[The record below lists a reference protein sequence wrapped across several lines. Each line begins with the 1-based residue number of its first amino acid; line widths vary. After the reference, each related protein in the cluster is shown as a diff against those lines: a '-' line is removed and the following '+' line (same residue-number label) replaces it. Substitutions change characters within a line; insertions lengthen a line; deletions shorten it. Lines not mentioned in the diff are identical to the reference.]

1 MKSMLT
7 IANKSNSMDFLQFAY
22 QNGVRDF
29 RVNMAYEDDA
39 LCAIDKLR
47 TLPKDIRVFI
57 DYPAE
62 KQRIL
67 FADKASEKNFCVA
80 DEVRLSV
87 RDKGEFY
94 ITNTLGMLS
103 RIQTGH
109 HISFADGKV
118 IGNVICKNNSEI
130 IIKILKAGILRNNA
144 GCCFVG
150 DGVPSPAI
158 SPKYC
163 QSILQSPPLL
173 QNNGFMTWV
182 ILSFVSDAKSIEE
195 FVAEMHKRSILVM
208 AKIETPDGVNQM
220 QEISCITD
228 GILIGRGD
236 LKNISGEAYGNV
248 YQKAL
253 ENFSKLPPTQYKGIG
268 TFFLLKY
275 AMTKALEESEITDLK
290 DAQKY
295 KSDFVMFS
303 KEVVNSNYPR
313 ETVTIANKIIAREV

>member
-1 MKSMLT
+1 MLT
-7 IANKSNSMDFLQFAY
+7 IANKSNSKEFLDFAY

-29 RVNMAYEDDA
+29 RVNMAYEEDA
-39 LCAIDKLR
+39 LCAISRLR
-47 TLPKDIRVFI
+47 ALPNDIRVFI

-67 FADKASEKNFCVA
+67 FADKATEKKFNMA

-87 RDKGEFY
+87 GDKGKFY
-94 ITNTLGMLS
+94 ITNTLEMLV
-103 RIQTGH
+103 RIQPGH

-118 IGNVICKNNSEI
+118 IGDVICKNNSEI
-130 IIKILKAGILRNNA
+130 VIKILKGGVLRNNA

-158 SPKYC
+158 SPNYC
-163 QSILQSPPLL
+163 KSILHSSPLL
-173 QNNGFMTWV
+173 QNNGFTTWV
-182 ILSFVSDAKSIEE
+182 ILSFVSDAQSIEE

-220 QEISCITD
+220 EAISHIAD

-236 LKNISGEAYGNV
+236 LKNISGDAYDNI
-248 YQKAL
+248 YHKAL
-253 ENFSKLPPTQYKGIG
+253 NNFSKLPQIKYKGIG

-275 AMTKALEESEITDLK
+275 AMSKELEKSEITDLL
-290 DAQKY
+290 DAQKRN
-295 KSDFVMFS
+295 SDFVMFS

-313 ETVTIANKIIAREV
+313 ETVMLANKIIAGEM

>member
-1 MKSMLT
+1 MNSMLT
-7 IANKSNSMDFLQFAY
+7 IANKSNSKEFLDFAY

-47 TLPKDIRVFI
+47 ALPSDIRVFI

-67 FADKASEKNFCVA
+67 FADKANEKNFNET
-80 DEVRLSV
+80 DEIRLSV
-87 RDKGEFY
+87 ENKGDFY
-94 ITNTLGMLS
+94 ITNTIAMFA
-103 RIQTGH
+103 RIQPGH

-118 IGNVICKNNSEI
+118 IGKVIGKNNSEI
-130 IIKILKAGILRNNA
+130 IIEILKAGVLRNNA

-163 QSILQSPPLL
+163 KSILQSPPLL
-173 QNNGFMTWV
+173 QNNGFTTWV
-182 ILSFVSDAKSIEE
+182 ILSFVSDAESIEE
-195 FVAEMHKRSILVM
+195 FIAEMHKRSIFVM

-220 QEISCITD
+220 EEISRIAD

-236 LKNISGEAYGNV
+236 LKNISGDGYDNI
-248 YQKAL
+248 YQKSL
-253 ENFSKLPPTQYKGIG
+253 DKFSRLPSTKYKGIG

-275 AMTKALEESEITDLK
+275 AMTKNLEESEITDMQ
-290 DAQKY
+290 DAQKHN
-295 KSDFVMFS
+295 SDFVMFS

-313 ETVTIANKIIAREV
+313 ETIMLANKIIAREV

>member
-7 IANKSNSMDFLQFAY
+7 IANKSNSMDFLTFAY

-39 LCAIDKLR
+39 LCAIDRLR
-47 TLPKDIRVFI
+47 ALPNDIRVFI

-67 FADKASEKNFCVA
+67 FEDKAAEKNFSVT
-80 DEVRLSV
+80 DEVRLSI
-87 RDKGEFY
+87 RDEGEFY
-94 ITNTLGMLS
+94 ITNTLEMFA
-103 RIQTGH
+103 RIQPGH

-118 IGNVICKNNSEI
+118 IGNVICKNNSGI

-158 SPKYC
+158 SPRYC
-163 QSILQSPPLL
+163 QSILHSPPLK
-173 QNNGFMTWV
+173 QNNGFTTWV
-182 ILSFVSDAKSIEE
+182 ILSFVSDAKSIEK

-220 QEISCITD
+220 QEISCIAD

-236 LKNISGEAYGNV
+236 LKNISGDAYDNI

-253 ENFSKLPPTQYKGIG
+253 EKFSKLPSTQYKGIG

-275 AMTKALEESEITDLK
+275 AMTKDLEESEITDLK
-290 DAQKY
+290 DAK
-295 KSDFVMFS
+295 KHNSDFVMFS

-313 ETVTIANKIIAREV
+313 ETVTIASQIIAREV